1 MLVNRAHVVSGAAEA
16 GEPCSVRLL
25 TPRRLAMLGCAA
37 VLLARSFLALGQ
49 AAPTP
54 PTVSGITFSPTVI
67 VSGGTSQMT
76 IAFGNANAV
85 GATLTQTLTDS
96 LPAGMTVGNGGATGT
111 CTTGAVGAAT
121 GSGAVTYAAGA
132 TIPAGGCSITVNV
145 SARST
150 AAKTDYTNTI
160 PAGAL
165 QTSLGTNPAGA
176 SGTLS
181 VRASVVVPNVV
192 GMSQAAAA
200 NALQSAGLIVGA
212 VGHAPA
218 TNVPYNAVFSQN
230 PAAGSAIAAGSAVA
244 INISTGAGNATNPNS
259 PLTSVPNFV
268 NPAQQSIAAAL
279 ERVCNELQTPG
290 LTLNAPQ
297 QNLLANCTAIIGT
310 HGGGVDPS
318 GLMDTLNAISGK
330 QSIAQQRTGVQF
342 SGTQFTNIGARL
354 AQLRQGVGGVSFAGL
369 DLGVPTANGVGEFL
383 AMLGD
388 MTGFH
393 GLSSLTRLV
402 GGSGGE
408 DSSAV
413 TQSRWG
419 FFVNGSLRRGSQDA
433 SIYETGFDFRN
444 TGITAGAD
452 YRVRDDL
459 VVGLAYGHSNGNTIF
474 TDGTG
479 RLDSRGNSV
488 SLYGTYY
495 ADELYVDAIGTFG
508 HISYGATRATSFS
521 IDQNSTASPTN
532 CVGTECSIDMTGSTG
547 ARQLAFGTNVGYGF
561 HYRGLT
567 FGPDAALDYTRI
579 DVNAFTEGDPSQSG
593 MALAFA
599 TQTGESLLLKAGGH
613 LSYALNTRFAVL
625 LPEARA
631 HYVHELKDDQRAV
644 TVHFV
649 DDPSAGTSNEP
660 VSNFVIFTDSPARS
674 YFDWAAG
681 ISAQFPYGLSAFVD
695 YNSVAGES
703 YIHTHEFAFGVRLQ
717 HLVN

>member
-1 MLVNRAHVVSGAAEA
+1 VL
-16 GEPCSVRLL
+16 
-25 TPRRLAMLGCAA
+25 
-37 VLLARSFLALGQ
+37 LLARSFLAMGQ
-49 AAPTP
+49 VATP
-54 PTVSGITFSPTVI
+54 PTVSGITFAPAAI
-67 VSGGTSQMT
+67 ISGGTSQMT
-76 IAFGNANAV
+76 ISFGNANAV
-85 GATLTQTLTDS
+85 AATLTQTLTDS
-96 LPAGMTVGNGGATGT
+96 LPAGMTVGNGGAAGS
-111 CTTGAVGAAT
+111 CTTAAVGATA
-121 GSGAVTYAAGA
+121 GSGSVTYAAGA
-132 TIPAGGCSITVNV
+132 AIPAGGCSITVNV
-145 SARST
+145 TART
-150 AAKTDYTNTI
+150 ATAKTDYTNTI

-165 QTSLGTNPAGA
+165 QTNLGNSPAGA

-181 VRASVVVPNVV
+181 VQASVVVPNVV
-192 GMSQAAAA
+192 GMSQSAAA
-200 NALQSAGLIVGA
+200 NALQAAGLIVGA
-212 VGHAPA
+212 IGHAPA

-230 PAAGSAIAAGSAVA
+230 PVAGSSIASGSAVA

-268 NPAQQSIAAAL
+268 NPAQMSVAAAL

-290 LTLNAPQ
+290 LTLTALQ

-310 HGGGVDPS
+310 HGGGMDPT

-342 SGTQFTNIGARL
+342 SGTQFTNIGVRL
-354 AQLRQGVGGVSFAGL
+354 AQLRLGVGGVSFAGL
-369 DLGVPTANGVGEFL
+369 DLGVPTGNGVGEFL

-408 DSSAV
+408 DGSAV
-413 TQSRWG
+413 TPSRWG

-444 TGITAGAD
+444 SGFTAGTD
-452 YRVRDDL
+452 YRLRDDL
-459 VVGLAYGHSNGNTIF
+459 VVGLAYGHSSGNTLF

-495 ADELYVDAIGTFG
+495 ADALYVDTIGTFG
-508 HISYGATRATSFS
+508 HIGYDARRTTSFS
-521 IDQNSTASPTN
+521 IDQNSTMIPTN
-532 CVGTECSIDMTGSTG
+532 CVGTQCSVNMAGSTG

-561 HYRGLT
+561 HYRGLA
-567 FGPDAALDYTRI
+567 FGPDAAIDYTRI
-579 DVNAFTEGDPSQSG
+579 DVNSFIEGDPSQSG
-593 MALAFA
+593 MALGFA
-599 TQTGESLLLKAGGH
+599 RQTGESLLLKAGGH

-631 HYVHELKDDQRAV
+631 HYVHEFKDDQRAV

-649 DDPSAGTSNEP
+649 DDPSAGSSNGP
-660 VSNFVIFTDSPARS
+660 ISNFVIFTDRPARS

-681 ISAQFPYGLSAFVD
+681 ISAQFPYGISAFAE

-703 YIHTHEFAFGVRLQ
+703 HIQTHELAFGVRLQ
-717 HLVN
+717 HLMN

>member
-1 MLVNRAHVVSGAAEA
+1 MLCNRAQVV
-16 GEPCSVRLL
+16 PL
-25 TPRRLAMLGCAA
+25 PRRLAMLGCAA
-37 VLLARSFLALGQ
+37 VLLAHCLMVMGQ

-54 PTVSGITFSPTVI
+54 PTVSGITFAPAAI
-67 VSGGTSQMT
+67 NSGGTSQMS
-76 IAFGNANAV
+76 IAFGNANGVA
-85 GATLTQTLTDS
+85 ATLTQTLTDT
-96 LPAGMTVGNGGATGT
+96 LPSGMTVANGGAAGT
-111 CTTGAVGAAT
+111 CTTGAVGAAA
-121 GSGAVTYAAGA
+121 GSGTITYAAGA
-132 TIPAGGCSITVNV
+132 TIPAGGCAITVNV
-145 SARST
+145 TARSAT
-150 AAKTDYTNTI
+150 AKTDYTNTI

-165 QTSLGTNPAGA
+165 QTSLGTNPSGA
-176 SGTLS
+176 SGTLT
-181 VRASVVVPNVV
+181 VQATVVVPNVV

-200 NALQSAGLIVGA
+200 NALQSAGLIVGT

-230 PAAGSAIAAGSAVA
+230 PAAGSAIASGSAVA
-244 INISTGAGNATNPNS
+244 INLSTGAGNATNPNS

-268 NPAQQSIAAAL
+268 NPAQLSIAAAL

-290 LTLNAPQ
+290 LTLTVQ
-297 QNLLANCTAIIGT
+297 EQNLLANCLAIIGT

-318 GLMDTLNAISGK
+318 GLQDTLSAISGK

-354 AQLRQGVGGVSFAGL
+354 AQLRQGVGGLSFAGL
-369 DLGVPTANGVGEFL
+369 DLGMPTANGVGELL

-393 GLSSLTRLV
+393 GLSGLTRLV

-413 TQSRWG
+413 IPSRWG
-419 FFVNGSLRRGSQDA
+419 FFINGSLRRGSQDA
-433 SIYETGFDFRN
+433 SIYENGFDFRN
-444 TGITAGAD
+444 NGFTAGAD
-452 YRVRDDL
+452 YRLRDNL
-459 VVGLAYGHSNGNTIF
+459 VLGLAYGHSNGNTTF

-495 ADELYVDAIGTFG
+495 ADALYVDAIGTFG
-508 HISYGATRATSFS
+508 HISYDAARTTSFS
-521 IDQNSTASPTN
+521 IDPDSTSIPTN
-532 CVGTECSIDMTGSTG
+532 CVAGQCSVDMAGSTS
-547 ARQLAFGTNVGYGF
+547 ARQLALGTNVGYGF

-567 FGPDAALDYTRI
+567 FGPDAAIDYTRI
-579 DVNAFTEGDPSQSG
+579 DVNGFTEEDPSQSG

-599 TQTGESLLLKAGGH
+599 NQTGESLLLKAGGH
-613 LSYALNTRFAVL
+613 LSYVLNTRFAVF

-631 HYVHELKDDQRAV
+631 HFVHELKDDQRAV

-649 DDPSAGTSNEP
+649 DDPSAGTSTDP
-660 VSNFVIFTDSPARS
+660 ISNFVIFTDRPARS

-681 ISAQFPYGLSAFVD
+681 FSAQFPYGISAFID
-695 YNSVAGES
+695 YNSVAAES
-703 YIHTHEFAFGVRLQ
+703 NIRTHELAFGVRLQ

>member
-1 MLVNRAHVVSGAAEA
+1 MS
-16 GEPCSVRLL
+16 
-25 TPRRLAMLGCAA
+25 
-37 VLLARSFLALGQ
+37 
-49 AAPTP
+49 
-54 PTVSGITFSPTVI
+54 
-67 VSGGTSQMT
+67 

-85 GATLTQTLTDS
+85 AATLTQNLTDS
-96 LPAGMTVGNGGATGT
+96 LPAGMTVGNGGASGT
-111 CTTGAVGAAT
+111 CTTGAVGAT
-121 GSGAVTYAAGA
+121 PGSGAVTYAADA
-132 TIPAGGCSITVNV
+132 SIPAGGCTITVNV
-145 SARST
+145 TARST
-150 AAKTDYTNTI
+150 TAKTDYTNTI
-160 PAGAL
+160 AAGAL
-165 QTSLGTNPAGA
+165 QTTLGSNPSGA
-176 SGTLS
+176 SGTLT
-181 VRASVVVPNVV
+181 VQATVVVPNVV
-192 GMSQAAAA
+192 GMSQVAAA
-200 NALQSAGLIVGA
+200 NALQAAGLIVGA

-230 PAAGSAIAAGSAVA
+230 PAAGSATAAGTAVA

-268 NPAQQSIAAAL
+268 DPAQLSIAAAL

-290 LTLNAPQ
+290 LTLTAQQ
-297 QNLLANCTAIIGT
+297 QNLLANCLAIIGT

-318 GLMDTLNAISGK
+318 GLRDTLNAISGK
-330 QSIAQQRTGVQF
+330 QAIAQQRTGVQF

-354 AQLRQGVGGVSFAGL
+354 AQLRQGVGGLSFTGL
-369 DLGVPTANGVGEFL
+369 DLGMPTANGIGELL

-393 GLSSLTRLV
+393 GLSGLTRLV
-402 GGSGGE
+402 GGGSGE
-408 DSSAV
+408 DASAV
-413 TQSRWG
+413 TPSRWG

-433 SIYETGFDFRN
+433 SIFENGFDFRN
-444 TGITAGAD
+444 NGITAGVD
-452 YRVRDDL
+452 YRLRDNIVL
-459 VVGLAYGHSNGNTIF
+459 GLAYGHSSGKTRF

-508 HISYGATRATSFS
+508 HIGYDAARATSFS
-521 IDQNSTASPTN
+521 IDQNSTSIPSN
-532 CVGTECSIDMTGSTG
+532 CINGQCSVDMTGSTG

-567 FGPDAALDYTRI
+567 FGPDAAIDYTRV
-579 DVNAFTEGDPSQSG
+579 DVNGFTEGDPSQSG

-599 TQTGESLLLKAGGH
+599 NQTGESLLLKAGGH

-631 HYVHELKDDQRAV
+631 HYVHEFKDDQRAV

-649 DDPSAGTSNEP
+649 DDPSAGTSNQP
-660 VSNFVIFTDSPARS
+660 ISDFVIFTDRPARS

-681 ISAQFPYGLSAFVD
+681 ISAQFPYGISAFAD

-703 YIHTHEFAFGVRLQ
+703 YIHTHELAFGIRLQ
-717 HLVN
+717 RLMD